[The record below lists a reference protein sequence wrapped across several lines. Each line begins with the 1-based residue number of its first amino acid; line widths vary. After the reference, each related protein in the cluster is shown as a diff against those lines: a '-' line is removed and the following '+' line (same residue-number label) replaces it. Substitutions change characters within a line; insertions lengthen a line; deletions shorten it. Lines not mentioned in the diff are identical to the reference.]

1 VLQALVLKLKPPQL
15 PTSQKLAVDV
25 MGKAFTNTLN
35 QQSVKDRMSR
45 FSLFTTGQA
54 IPTLSL
60 CSKKPLQSNHE
71 RSAIE
76 IYCKQTKVNQTTMH
90 MLLHCLVYLRKVSNA
105 LQVRNAFSST

>member
-25 MGKAFTNTLN
+25 IGKAFTNTLN

-60 CSKKPLQSNHE
+60 CSKNPCNQIMKEVPLKSTANKP
-71 RSAIE
+71 
-76 IYCKQTKVNQTTMH
+76 K
-90 MLLHCLVYLRKVSNA
+90 
-105 LQVRNAFSST
+105 